1 MSDECMELKNIKYQ
15 TMLLNNNSKISE
27 TIPNILNIEKF
38 LSEEKEVNKNKP
50 WNKLNKGSKIKLI
63 GSFSEEYQMKNNISD
78 KQKLE
83 LINYLKLCIERKK
96 LNKKQDL
103 VYDKDT
109 FKIISIQN
117 LTFNK
122 IKNKFTLKRSDK
134 RVSSL
139 KSLAPKNKT
148 TKRNKPLKKKDKKE
162 KRIKKDKD
170 ETKKLVKKVKKEKVI
185 KKQKKNKVPNDKKEK
200 VIKKQKKNKVPNDKV
215 SKVSNEKVHIDKV
228 SGN

>member
-27 TIPNILNIEKF
+27 TIPNISNIERF
-38 LSEEKEVNKNKP
+38 LTEEKEVTQNKP
-50 WNKLNKGSKIKLI
+50 WNKLNKGTRIKLI
-63 GSFSEEYQMKNNISD
+63 TSFTEEYQLQNKISD
-78 KQKLE
+78 ELKLE
-83 LINYLKLCIERKK
+83 LRTYLKLCLERKK

-103 VYDKDT
+103 VYDIEN

-117 LTFNK
+117 LIFNK

-148 TKRNKPLKKKDKKE
+148 TKRNKPLKNKVKNE
-162 KRIKKDKD
+162 KRIKKDTD
-170 ETKKLVKKVKKEKVI
+170 KKKKRVKK
-185 KKQKKNKVPNDKKEK
+185 
-200 VIKKQKKNKVPNDKV
+200 DKV
-215 SKVSNEKVHIDKV
+215 STKASNKVSED
-228 SGN
+228 